1 MPEQGESET
10 LNKLIVVKLLLAI
23 TKTEVVGLSHTLSD
37 QRESVTCISLL
48 NSSEVPY
55 LPVYKSIPCIS
66 RPPILALKNKF
77 FLFLG
82 EFFLVKLIFYLRIFF
97 LVHYG
102 YTKNLSSSFFY
113 LSF

>member
-1 MPEQGESET
+1 MEGFSFKRLNSGARAEQSET

-37 QRESVTCISLL
+37 QRESVTSISLL
-48 NSSEVPY
+48 NSSEVAY

-66 RPPILALKNKF
+66 RPPILELKNKF

-82 EFFLVKLIFYLRIFF
+82 EFICCKTYL
-97 LVHYG
+97 
-102 YTKNLSSSFFY
+102 LS
-113 LSF
+113 